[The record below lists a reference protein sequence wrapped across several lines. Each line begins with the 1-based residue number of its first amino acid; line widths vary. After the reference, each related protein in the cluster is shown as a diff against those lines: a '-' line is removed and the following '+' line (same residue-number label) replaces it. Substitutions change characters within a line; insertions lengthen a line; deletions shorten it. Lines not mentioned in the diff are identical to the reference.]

1 MVKEILK
8 STINFYSNLTSIEL
22 IEKMNQQ
29 FESFELIKLKIK
41 RTNDKYSPTFE
52 YQITFYHETW
62 INK

>member
-8 STINFYSNLTSIEL
+8 STTNFYSSSNSIEL

-29 FESFELIKLKIK
+29 FIGFELLKLKVK

-52 YQITFYHETW
+52 YEITFYHETW